1 MSIQPKWL
9 RLTEETNALDYL
21 ERAARFIMET
31 EQNQLAWKWVVLA
44 LHGALYSFAI
54 CACQGT
60 NYENVTVRTKKGEL
74 KLISF
79 GKALERCQDPNCMG
93 MLISSRPLV
102 LSGSQFE
109 SIQLLKNELRN
120 NMEHYVP
127 SGWSIEIHGMPQ
139 IAIDALDVIRFLAVD
154 TRTYIHLKQTQ
165 IKKIKSCVFQSKKLL
180 KNTELYQEVLCEKKI
195 RHNQRV
201 TPALKPGR

>member
-21 ERAARFIMET
+21 ERAAHFIRET
-31 EQNQLAWKWVVLA
+31 EHSQLAWKWVVLA
-44 LHGALYSFAI
+44 LHGALYGFAI

-60 NYENVTVRTKKGEL
+60 NYENVTVRTKKGEQ

-93 MLISSRPLV
+93 MLIGSRPLV
-102 LSGSQFE
+102 LSVSQHE

-120 NMEHYVP
+120 KMEHYVP

-154 TRTYIHLKQTQ
+154 THTYIHLKQTQ
-165 IKKIKSCVFQSKKLL
+165 IKRVKSCVFQSKKFL
-180 KNTELYQEVLCEKKI
+180 KNTKLYQEVLREKD
-195 RHNQRV
+195 Q
-201 TPALKPGR
+201 A

>member
-21 ERAARFIMET
+21 ERAACFIRET

-44 LHGALYSFAI
+44 LHGALYGFAI

-60 NYENVTVRTKKGEL
+60 NYENVTVQTKKGER

-93 MLISSRPLV
+93 MLIGSQPLV
-102 LSGSQFE
+102 LSVSQLE

-120 NMEHYVP
+120 KMEHYVP

-154 TRTYIHLKQTQ
+154 THTYIHLKQTQ
-165 IKKIKSCVFQSKKLL
+165 IKRIKSCVFQSKKLL
-180 KNTELYQEVLCEKKI
+180 KNTMLYQEVLRGK
-195 RHNQRV
+195 
-201 TPALKPGR
+201 